1 MSSRLIWEVMLPML
15 ECRSISV
22 SYGKKIRVLS
32 DISLTVKKGEI
43 VAFIGGNGAG
53 KSTFLKT
60 ISGLLKVEMGKI
72 LFEDKEIQTLP
83 SYKISSLGIAHV
95 PEGRKIFSRLT
106 VLENLELGAY
116 KQKKQISESLE
127 RIFDLFPILKER
139 IKQSGGTLSG
149 GEQQMLAMGR
159 ALMSEPKLLMLDEPS
174 MGLAPILVEKIFHTI
189 KQINSLGTTLLLVEQ
204 NAHQSLAIAHRAYV
218 LETGRVVLEGTGESL
233 LHNPSVQE
241 AYLGG
246 GN

>member
-1 MSSRLIWEVMLPML
+1 ML
-15 ECRSISV
+15 ECHSISV

-32 DISLTVKKGEI
+32 EISLQVTQGEI

-60 ISGLLKVEMGKI
+60 VSGLLKVEKGKI
-72 LFEDKEIQTLP
+72 VFEGKEIQTLP
-83 SYKISSLGIAHV
+83 AHKIACLGIAHV
-95 PEGRKIFSRLT
+95 PEGRKIFARLT
-106 VLENLELGAY
+106 VLENLELGAFRERD
-116 KQKKQISESLE
+116 QLRQRLE
-127 RIFDLFPILKER
+127 KVFTLFPILKDR
-139 IKQSGGTLSG
+139 RSQLGGTLSG

-174 MGLAPILVEKIFHTI
+174 MGLAPKLVEKIFQTI
-189 KQINSLGTTLLLVEQ
+189 KEINSQGTTLLVVEQ

-218 LETGRVVLEGTGESL
+218 LETGRIVLEGSGENL

-246 GN
+246 V

>member
-1 MSSRLIWEVMLPML
+1 ML

-22 SYGKKIRVLS
+22 SYGKKIRVLT

-60 ISGLLKVEMGKI
+60 VSGLLKLEKGKI
-72 LFEDKEIQTLP
+72 LFEEKEIQTLP

-106 VLENLELGAY
+106 VLENMELGAY
-116 KQKKQISESLE
+116 KQRTKISQRMEG
-127 RIFDLFPILKER
+127 IFELFPILKER
-139 IKQSGGTLSG
+139 IKQIGGTLSG

-159 ALMSEPKLLMLDEPS
+159 ALMSNPKLLMLDEPS
-174 MGLAPILVEKIFHTI
+174 MGLAPILVEKIFQTI
-189 KQINSLGTTLLLVEQ
+189 KEINSQGTTLLLVEQ

-218 LETGRVVLEGTGESL
+218 LETGRIVMEGTGESL